1 MDICYNLD
9 NIQTAAS
16 QFIDYTAGHKVF
28 AFHGDL
34 GSGKT
39 TFVKEICIQLLV
51 ENVVSSPTYSIINE
65 YGLPNGSSIYHMDL
79 YRVKNES
86 EAMDAGV
93 EECFLSGMTCF
104 VEWPENAP
112 LILPPDTVHCTFT
125 RQTGN
130 VRKLQIKL

>member
-1 MDICYNLD
+1 MDITYSVE
-9 NIQTAAS
+9 NIQSAAK
-16 QFIDYTAGHKVF
+16 QFLEHTAGYKVF

-39 TFVKEICIQLLV
+39 TFIKELCAALHVTNI
-51 ENVVSSPTYSIINE
+51 VSSPTYSIINE
-65 YGLPNGSSIYHMDL
+65 YSTPDGRTIYHMDL
-79 YRVKNES
+79 YRVKDDS

-93 EECFLSGMTCF
+93 EECFLSGNTCF

-112 LILPPDTVHCTFT
+112 LILPPDVVHCTFT
-125 RQTGN
+125 READN

>member
-1 MDICYNLD
+1 MDISYSLD
-9 NIQTAAS
+9 NIQSAAK
-16 QFIDYTAGHKVF
+16 QFLEYTAGHTIF

-39 TFVKEICIQLLV
+39 TFIKELCAAFLV
-51 ENVVSSPTYSIINE
+51 TNVVSSPTYSIINE
-65 YGLPNGSSIYHMDL
+65 YGTPDGKTIYHMDL

-93 EECFLSGMTCF
+93 EECFLSGNTCF

-112 LILPPDTVHCTFT
+112 LILPPEAVHCTFT
-125 RQTGN
+125 REAGI